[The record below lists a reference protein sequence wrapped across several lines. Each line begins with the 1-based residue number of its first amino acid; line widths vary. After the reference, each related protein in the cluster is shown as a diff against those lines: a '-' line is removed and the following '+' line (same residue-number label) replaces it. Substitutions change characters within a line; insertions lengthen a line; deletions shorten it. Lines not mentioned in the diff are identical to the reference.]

1 MAPIPGKIN
10 PFEIENVLN
19 KMFSPEWL
27 RDTATKVGYVQRN
40 RKIDPV
46 TFFWVVVLGFGVG
59 VQRTLASLRRAYET
73 ASAETLV
80 PSSFYD
86 RFNKNLI
93 AFLKECLAHGI
104 AELTSHTSLTLSD
117 KLAGFKDLIVADGT
131 IIRLHDRLAEQFPG
145 ARGKAEL
152 KIHTATGITG
162 NTKSIAIYSGKTA
175 DIKTMRIGSWV
186 KDNILLFDLGYFKYE
201 LFSKIRGNG
210 GYFVSRLKQSANP
223 TIVSVLRAH
232 RGNTIDLTGKKLKD
246 ILPRLKRE
254 VIDVEVEVS
263 FKGGASKARKTEKDG
278 TFEVYQPKGNTPKVK
293 ETFRLVGIL
302 NGESKMYHFYLTNI
316 TPGQLPA
323 EDVALLYRS
332 RWSIELVFKELKRLY
347 QLDVISS
354 GAPAVVESLVLVA
367 MLTLVVS
374 HRLLN
379 HMRLLTPEKSARFT
393 PLRWA
398 ESFYAIAPVIMG
410 RVLKA
415 AGIDED
421 PLLLII
427 YFMGEGVDPNVNRE
441 RLLSPWVEAAKSQ
454 ELNGAK

>member
-223 TIVSVLRAH
+223 TIVSVLRTH

-316 TPGQLPA
+316 TLGQLPA

>member
-1 MAPIPGKIN
+1 LAPIPGKIN

-93 AFLKECLAHGI
+93 AFLKECLAHWI

-316 TPGQLPA
+316 TLGQLPA

>member
-1 MAPIPGKIN
+1 
-10 PFEIENVLN
+10 
-19 KMFSPEWL
+19 MFSPEWL

-316 TPGQLPA
+316 TLGQLPA

>member
-293 ETFRLVGIL
+293 ETFWLVGIL

-316 TPGQLPA
+316 TLGQLPA

-454 ELNGAK
+454 ALNGAK

>member
-1 MAPIPGKIN
+1 
-10 PFEIENVLN
+10 
-19 KMFSPEWL
+19 MFSPEWL

-316 TPGQLPA
+316 TLGQLPA

-379 HMRLLTPEKSARFT
+379 HMRLLAPEKSARFT

>member
-1 MAPIPGKIN
+1 LAPIPGKIN

-316 TPGQLPA
+316 TLGQLPA

-454 ELNGAK
+454 ALNGAK

>member
-1 MAPIPGKIN
+1 LAPIPGKIN

>member
-1 MAPIPGKIN
+1 
-10 PFEIENVLN
+10 
-19 KMFSPEWL
+19 MFSPEWL
-27 RDTATKVGYVQRN
+27 GDIATKVGYVQRN

-46 TFFWVVVLGFGVG
+46 TFFWVLVLGFGVG

-86 RFNKNLI
+86 RFNKGLI
-93 AFLKECLAHGI
+93 DFLKECLVHGI
-104 AELTSHTSLTLSD
+104 ADLASHASLTLSD
-117 KLAGFKDLIVADGT
+117 KLKGFKDLMVADGT
-131 IIRLHDRLAEQFPG
+131 IIRLHDKLAEQFPG

-152 KIHTATGITG
+152 KIHAAIGITS

-186 KDNILLFDLGYFKYE
+186 QDNILLFDLGYFKYE
-201 LFSKIRGNG
+201 LFSRIRGNG
-210 GYFVSRLKQSANP
+210 GYFVSRLKKSANP
-223 TIVSVLRAH
+223 TIVSVLRTH
-232 RGNTIDLTGKKLKD
+232 RGNTIDLAGKKLKD
-246 ILPRLKRE
+246 VLPGLKRE

-263 FKGGASKARKTEKDG
+263 FKGRASKSKKTEKDG
-278 TFEVYQPKGNTPKVK
+278 AFEVYHPKGDIPKVK
-293 ETFRLVGIL
+293 ETFRLVGVL
-302 NGESKMYHFYLTNI
+302 NEESKTYHLYLTNI
-316 TPGQLPA
+316 APEQLSA
-323 EDVALLYRS
+323 EDVALLYRA
-332 RWSIELVFKELKRLY
+332 RWSIELVFKELKSLY

-374 HRLLN
+374 HRLLS
-379 HMRLLTPEKSARFT
+379 HMRMLAPEKSARFT

-398 ESFYAIAPVIMG
+398 ESFYAIAPVIMS

-415 AGIDED
+415 AGIDEA
-421 PLLLII
+421 PLLLIV

-441 RLLSPWVEAAKSQ
+441 RLLSPWVKTAYSQ
-454 ELNGAK
+454 GLNTID

>member
-1 MAPIPGKIN
+1 
-10 PFEIENVLN
+10 
-19 KMFSPEWL
+19 MFSPEWL

-59 VQRTLASLRRAYET
+59 AQRTLASLRRAYET

-316 TPGQLPA
+316 TLGQLPA

>member
-1 MAPIPGKIN
+1 LAPIPGKIN

-316 TPGQLPA
+316 TLGQLPA

-379 HMRLLTPEKSARFT
+379 HMRLLAPEKSARFT

>member
-1 MAPIPGKIN
+1 MALIPGKIH
-10 PFEIENVLN
+10 PYEIENTN

-27 RDTATKVGYVQRN
+27 RETAAKVGYVQHN

-59 VQRTLASLRRAYET
+59 VQRTIASLRRAYET
-73 ASAETLV
+73 VSAETLV

-86 RFNKNLI
+86 RFNKGLI

-104 AELTSHTSLTLSD
+104 ADLASHASLTLSD
-117 KLAGFKDLIVADGT
+117 KLKGFKDLIVADGT
-131 IIRLHDRLAEQFPG
+131 VIRLHDKLAEQFPG

-152 KIHTATGITG
+152 KIHTVTGITG
-162 NTKSIAIYSGKTA
+162 NTRSIAIYPGKTA
-175 DIKTMRIGSWV
+175 EIKTIRIGSWV

-201 LFSKIRGNG
+201 LFSRIRKNK

-223 TIVSVLRAH
+223 TIVSVLRAY
-232 RGNTIDLTGKKLKD
+232 RDNPSDLAGKKLKE
-246 ILPRLKRE
+246 ILPRLKGE
-254 VIDVEVEVS
+254 VIDVEVEV
-263 FKGGASKARKTEKDG
+263 FIKGSASKTRKAEKDG
-278 TFEVYQPKGNTPKVK
+278 TFEIYHPRSGKPKVK
-293 ETFRLVGIL
+293 ETFRLVGVL
-302 NGESKMYHFYLTNI
+302 DEESRMYHLYLTNI
-316 TPGQLPA
+316 TPEQLSA
-323 EDVALLYRS
+323 EDVALLYRA

-379 HMRLLTPEKSARFT
+379 HMRLLAPERSARFT

-398 ESFYAIAPVIMG
+398 ESFYSIVPVIMT
-410 RVLKA
+410 RVLNA
-415 AGIDED
+415 VGIDED

-427 YFMGEGVDPNVNRE
+427 YFMAEGVDPNVNRE
-441 RLLSPWVEAAKSQ
+441 RLLSP
-454 ELNGAK
+454 

>member
-1 MAPIPGKIN
+1 LALIPGKIN
-10 PFEIENVLN
+10 PYEIENVLN

-27 RDTATKVGYVQRN
+27 RDTAAKVGYVQRN

-73 ASAETLV
+73 VSAETLV

-86 RFNKNLI
+86 RFNKGLI

-104 AELTSHTSLTLSD
+104 ADLAGHTSLTLSD
-117 KLAGFKDLIVADGT
+117 KLKGFKDLIVADGT
-131 IIRLHDRLAEQFPG
+131 IIRLHDKLAEQFPG
-145 ARGKAEL
+145 TRGKAEL
-152 KIHTATGITG
+152 KIHTAIGITG
-162 NTKSIAIYSGKTA
+162 NTKSIAIFSGKTA
-175 DIKTMRIGSWV
+175 DIKTIRIGSWI
-186 KDNILLFDLGYFKYE
+186 KNHILLFDLGFFKYE
-201 LFSKIRGNG
+201 LFSRIRGSG

-223 TIVSVLRAH
+223 TIVSVLRTH
-232 RGNTIDLTGKKLKD
+232 RGNTIDLAGKKLKD

-263 FKGGASKARKTEKDG
+263 FKGRASKAKKTEKDG
-278 TFEVYQPKGNTPKVK
+278 TFEVYRPKGGTSKLK
-293 ETFRLVGIL
+293 ETFRLVGVFD
-302 NGESKMYHFYLTNI
+302 EKTKTYHLYLTNI
-316 TPGQLPA
+316 TPEQLSA
-323 EDVALLYRS
+323 EDVALLYRA

-379 HMRLLTPEKSARFT
+379 HMRLLAPEKSVRFT

-398 ESFYAIAPVIMG
+398 ESFYAIAPVMMG

-415 AGIDED
+415 AGNDED

-427 YFMGEGVDPNVNRE
+427 YFMGESVDPNVNRE
-441 RLLSPWVEAAKSQ
+441 RLLSPWVKAANSQ
-454 ELNGAK
+454 GLNTIN